1 MKIKLIFAYDGSR
14 FYGSATQRHKKTV
27 QDTLFRALQAFN
39 IKEMPLFA
47 SRTDK
52 GVHALNAV
60 ALINTINLDI
70 DLRYFVKKLNSYL
83 NPSIHIK
90 MAFVV
95 DDDFEVR
102 FAVKKRQYKYILN
115 HSTYSP
121 FLSQYQLFYPALDL
135 SKTNEL
141 LSLFLG
147 ENDFKF
153 FQKQG
158 KENTIRTIYKANAK
172 RYKHYTIFTFEANG
186 FLRAQVRLMMSAVL
200 RTLEAKL
207 SKDEFLLQIK
217 AKKEFVRVLAPPNG
231 LYLSRIY
238 Y

>member
-70 DLRYFVKKLNSYL
+70 NLRYFVKKLNSYL

-90 MAFVV
+90 RAFVV

-153 FQKQG
+153 FQKH
-158 KENTIRTIYKANAK
+158 NAK

-207 SKDEFLLQIK
+207 SKDELLLQIK